1 MRIMVSVALLAS
13 SLAGCVGHFASEHI
27 ESRYHRCLEDFQP
40 LTGVK
45 VAQWDALCEDTRRA
59 DYDYRL
65 SARRFVPTYPHNST
79 GSSCEGCTQRVIVVP
94 GY

>member
-1 MRIMVSVALLAS
+1 MRIMAAVALLAS

-27 ESRYHRCLEDFQP
+27 ELRYHRCLADFQP

-45 VAQWDALCEDTRRA
+45 VVQWEAMCEGTRRA

-65 SARRFVPTYPHNST
+65 SARRFVPAYPHGT
-79 GSSCEGCTQRVIVVP
+79 GGSCEGCTQRVIVVP